1 MSNQVLSL
9 VPYCNKTLWICL
21 AILEQFFLSVFIPFF
36 TDASKIW
43 VQLPF
48 SNSINL
54 PIPNLKWSF
63 FKMMNGLTRQ
73 ETWWDLPISHPFR
86 LSLDLIAHYLS
97 FLSRQTSL
105 KFLLIDSSHENLH
118 LDFKMCPNMASINF
132 PKTRGNSS
140 LIILDYV
147 KLLAF

>member
-1 MSNQVLSL
+1 MPSNFLYQSLSH
-9 VPYCNKTLWICL
+9 
-21 AILEQFFLSVFIPFF
+21 FLLMLQKYLNSEFN
-36 TDASKIW
+36 
-43 VQLPF
+43 LPF

-54 PIPNLKWSF
+54 PIPFLKWWSVF

-118 LDFKMCPNMASINF
+118 LGFKMCPNVASIHFLKARCNL
-132 PKTRGNSS
+132 S
-140 LIILDYV
+140 LIILDCV
-147 KLLAF
+147 KLLAFYEHF